1 MRALWLV
8 LPLLAALS
16 ATASAQVM
24 DPDTLRAN
32 AEAGDVEAELSL
44 ANAYHTGDGVTQN
57 YAEAALWAEKAAK
70 QGNAAAQNLLGRY
83 AFGGLGVEQDRTTA
97 LKWLRAAAE
106 QGDAQH
112 LYDLG
117 VALESDSEGRTDPEA
132 AVEAYEAAAA
142 LGHADAIVA
151 LGSMAQTGRGV
162 PQDYARAKAL
172 YEKAAKAGH
181 ARAQNNLGLLY
192 VRGNGVPQDYERAV
206 SLFTAAAKQGLKPAM
221 RNLGVMYENAFGVPV
236 DEMRA
241 AELYRASGGASDA
254 QNTNTQVNSS
264 GALIYDARLLP
275 LPDDLTGLERQAA
288 NGDPVAQ
295 FQLGWGLLNGNTLP
309 HADAARAAR
318 LFTAAAAAG
327 HTPAMV
333 NLGVMYFQGQGVPQD
348 YVLGQMW
355 LTRAASSGL
364 PEAQTALDFYANL
377 PTPDQIN
384 QAQQMARSN
393 AKQP

>member
-32 AEAGDVEAELSL
+32 AEAGDVEAELAL

-206 SLFTAAAKQGLKPAM
+206 SLFSAAAKQGLKPAM